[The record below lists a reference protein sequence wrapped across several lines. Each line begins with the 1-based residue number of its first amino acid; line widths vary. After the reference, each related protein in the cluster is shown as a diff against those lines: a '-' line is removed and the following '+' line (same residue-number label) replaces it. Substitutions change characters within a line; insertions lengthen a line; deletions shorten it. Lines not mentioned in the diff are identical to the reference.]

1 MSPWMVL
8 SAPRAFFEALRAEAV
23 PAWSTPLAILALTVF
38 VPNLVLTLIGSQQ
51 QSFLLTSLM
60 IYVIFL
66 IALIGFS
73 ALLSGIG
80 WLRAQEIVAYSD
92 LPFVIG
98 SVAFGIVSL
107 IAPGNVGLPIGS
119 VLMLIAL
126 MMGWY
131 RLYIGLEIM
140 SNRAAAL
147 RAAIVAPVVAFLITG
162 FSGTLFRLLGL
173 A

>member
-8 SAPRAFFEALRAEAV
+8 SAPRAFFETLRAEVA
-23 PAWSTPLAILALTVF
+23 PAWSTPLAMIALTVF

-73 ALLSGIG
+73 ALLSGTG
-80 WLRAQEIVAYSD
+80 WLRAQEIVAFSG
-92 LPFVIG
+92 LPFIIG

-107 IAPGNVGLPIGS
+107 IAPGSVGLPIGS
-119 VLMLIAL
+119 TLMLIAL
-126 MMGWY
+126 LMGWY

-162 FSGTLFRLLGL
+162 FSGALFRLLGL